1 LKIRTSELDGKTIV
15 IEIEKDDEGPV
26 VKMLATRGHGY
37 AVFGPDIIV
46 PMAVIDGRIREELWC
61 TENHMLA
68 VEAHEI
74 GHISTNST
82 DEPTAERAAISLL
95 EANKFFPAAQ
105 LLKER
110 GVI

>member
-1 LKIRTSELDGKTIV
+1 MKIRTSKLDGKTV
-15 IEIEKDDEGPV
+15 VVEVEKGDKGPV

-37 AVFGPDIIV
+37 AIFGPNIMV
-46 PMAVIDGRIREELWC
+46 PMAVIDGRIREQLWC

-74 GHISTNST
+74 GHISTNSV
-82 DEPTAERAAISLL
+82 DEPTAEKAAISLL
-95 EANKFFPAAQ
+95 EANKFFPAAR

>member
-1 LKIRTSELDGKTIV
+1 
-15 IEIEKDDEGPV
+15 
-26 VKMLATRGHGY
+26 
-37 AVFGPDIIV
+37 
-46 PMAVIDGRIREELWC
+46 
-61 TENHMLA
+61 MLA

-95 EANKFFPAAQ
+95 EDNNFFPAAC

>member
-1 LKIRTSELDGKTIV
+1 LKIRTSKLDGKTIV
-15 IEIEKDDEGPV
+15 IEVEEGDEGPAV
-26 VKMLATRGHGY
+26 QMLSTRGHGY
-37 AVFGPDIIV
+37 AVFGPNIIV

-95 EANKFFPAAQ
+95 EDNNFFPAAC